1 MEDFISNY
9 SFRNC
14 SNAIGDIWC
23 ILSAIFVGLSAII
36 GFLSAI
42 FSKLSAI
49 LVFLS
54 AIFAILSAILSFLS
68 AIFRDTIMDKT
79 IIRDE
84 DLKEWFLVA
93 LYFYMSF
100 YH

>member
-1 MEDFISNY
+1 M
-9 SFRNC
+9 
-14 SNAIGDIWC
+14 
-23 ILSAIFVGLSAII
+23 LLVVLIFLLANFTLLSAII
-36 GFLSAI
+36 AFLSTIFTLRLAI
-42 FSKLSAI
+42 STFTSNLLDVISD
-49 LVFLS
+49 F
-54 AIFAILSAILSFLS
+54 F
-68 AIFRDTIMDKT
+68 DTIMNKT

>member
-1 MEDFISNY
+1 M
-9 SFRNC
+9 
-14 SNAIGDIWC
+14 
-23 ILSAIFVGLSAII
+23 LSAIFDAIGSSCLFI
-36 GFLSAI
+36 SELHVVISLIAFLSAI
-42 FSKLSAI
+42 STITSNLLDVISYFS
-49 LVFLS
+49 
-54 AIFAILSAILSFLS
+54 
-68 AIFRDTIMDKT
+68 DTIMNKT